1 MTTTTPASPRWTATT
16 KLVAGFTLV
25 AIAAFA
31 LAKFQSILPPLIMTF
46 LLVYL
51 LYPIVNFL
59 KTRLRLNWNIAVLLV
74 HLVLILTLLGL
85 ATISGF
91 ELASQIQSLIR
102 VVEGS
107 LAGLP
112 ALASEI
118 SQIRIELGPLVF
130 DLSALDL
137 NTLSGQL
144 IDAARIALGQTGE
157 VLGTVAGTALSSIGW
172 TFFVL
177 MMSFFILAE
186 SRGLPEGILRIN
198 AYDYTEDLSR
208 MKQELTNIWN
218 AFLRGQ
224 LIVVA
229 IAIIVYTIVLNV
241 LGLRSAFGLALL
253 TGAARFLPY
262 IGPAIGWTVMALVAF
277 FQTYKPFGVN
287 EWIYTIIVLA
297 IAWVIDWVFDY
308 IVQPRIMADALKV
321 HPAGVLVAA
330 IIALDLLGVLGVVIA
345 APMLATLQLFGRYV
359 VRKLFDLDPWQGL
372 GDQKQATPS
381 LVEQIKELQSKII
394 KLFQKIGNKNTK

>member
-1 MTTTTPASPRWTATT
+1 MLPIPASPRWTATT
-16 KLVAGFTLV
+16 KLLAGFTLV
-25 AIAAFA
+25 AIVAFA
-31 LAKFQSILPPLIMTF
+31 LAKFQGILPPLIMTF

-51 LYPIVNFL
+51 LYPVVNFL
-59 KTRLRLNWNIAVLLV
+59 KTRLGMNWNLAVLLV
-74 HLVLILTLLGL
+74 HLLLVLTVLGL

-91 ELASQIQSLIR
+91 ELASQIQGLIR
-102 VVEGS
+102 IVEGS
-107 LAGLP
+107 LASLP

-118 SQIRIELGPLVF
+118 SQIQIEIGPLVF

-144 IDAARIALGQTGE
+144 IDAARLALGQTGE

-177 MMSFFILAE
+177 MMSFFILSE
-186 SRGLPEGILRIN
+186 SRGLPEGILHIN
-198 AYDYTEDLSR
+198 AYDYTEDLR
-208 MKQELTNIWN
+208 RVKNELSNIWN

-229 IAIIVYTIVLNV
+229 IAVIVYAIVLSV

-277 FQTYKPFGVN
+277 FQSYKPFGIN
-287 EWIYTIIVLA
+287 EWIYTLIVLV
-297 IAWVIDWVFDY
+297 IAWVIDWIFDY
-308 IVQPRIMADALKV
+308 VVQPRIMADALKV

-359 VRKLFDLDPWQGL
+359 IRKLFDLDPWQGL
-372 GDQKQATPS
+372 DGQKTSTPS
-381 LVEQIKELQSKII
+381 LLEQMNVLRQKLLQVFK
-394 KLFQKIGNKNTK
+394 KNGNKNIK